1 MEFNSKEDLY
11 QKLLPVFAVKERLL
25 SITTYKNININD
37 IWSYLSINVWCHTKN
52 LTTQKIVNDIIIF
65 DPSKINK

>member
-1 MEFNSKEDLY
+1 MEFNSKEELY
-11 QKLLPVFAVKERLL
+11 QKLLPDFAVKERLL

-37 IWSYLSINVWCHTKN
+37 IWLYLSINVWCHTKN

>member
-1 MEFNSKEDLY
+1 MEFNSKEELY
-11 QKLLPVFAVKERLL
+11 QKLLPVFNIKKRLL
-25 SITTYKNININD
+25 SITTYRNIDIND
-37 IWSYLSINVWCHTKN
+37 IWSYLSINVWRHTKN

>member
-1 MEFNSKEDLY
+1 MEFNSKEELY

-25 SITTYKNININD
+25 SITAYKNININD

>member
-1 MEFNSKEDLY
+1 MEFNSKEELY
-11 QKLLPVFAVKERLL
+11 QKLLPVFNVKKRLL
-25 SITTYKNININD
+25 SITTYRNIDIND
-37 IWSYLSINVWCHTKN
+37 IWSYLSINVWRHTKN

>member
-1 MEFNSKEDLY
+1 MEFNSKEELY
-11 QKLLPVFAVKERLL
+11 QKLLPVFAAKKRLL
-25 SITTYKNININD
+25 SITTYKNIDIKD